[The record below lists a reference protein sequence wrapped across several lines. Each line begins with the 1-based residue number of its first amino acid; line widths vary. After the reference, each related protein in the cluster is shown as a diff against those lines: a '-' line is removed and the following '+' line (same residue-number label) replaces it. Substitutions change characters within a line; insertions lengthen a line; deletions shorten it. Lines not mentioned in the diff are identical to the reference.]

1 MWGQKPGF
9 HSSLYVGFS
18 GGLCEV
24 AIFSL
29 IAGGVRTA
37 QRAFLMAWS
46 EGIGRGSLPLQ
57 AQRAALSKRIMRFD
71 LAGGCNTMVTPWLA
85 VILRPDLGNAYDI

>member
-9 HSSLYVGFS
+9 YSLLYVGFS

-29 IAGGVRTA
+29 IAGGVCTA
-37 QRAFLMAWS
+37 QGAFLMA
-46 EGIGRGSLPLQ
+46 GQRYLTGSLPYRR
-57 AQRAALSKRIMRFD
+57 RADLSKRIMRFD
-71 LAGGCNTMVTPWLA
+71 LTGGCNTMVQWLA
-85 VILRPDLGNAYDI
+85 VILRQDLGNAYDI

>member
-9 HSSLYVGFS
+9 YSSLYVGFS

-37 QRAFLMAWS
+37 QRVFLMR
-46 EGIGRGSLPLQ
+46 GRGHRIWVVALQ
-57 AQRAALSKRIMRFD
+57 ARRAPVK
-71 LAGGCNTMVTPWLA
+71 THYA
-85 VILRPDLGNAYDI
+85 V

>member
-9 HSSLYVGFS
+9 YSSLYVGFS

-24 AIFSL
+24 AIFSM

-37 QRAFLMAWS
+37 QRAFLMR
-46 EGIGRGSLPLQ
+46 GRGHRMWIVALQ
-57 AQRAALSKRIMRFD
+57 AQRAPVK
-71 LAGGCNTMVTPWLA
+71 THYA
-85 VILRPDLGNAYDI
+85 V

>member
-9 HSSLYVGFS
+9 YSSLYVGFS

-37 QRAFLMAWS
+37 QRVFLMRGPV
-46 EGIGRGSLPLQ
+46 GIGFGSLLYRRDAP
-57 AQRAALSKRIMRFD
+57 LSKRIMRFD
-71 LAGGCNTMVTPWLA
+71 LTGGCNRLTIWLA
-85 VILRPDLGNAYDI
+85 VILRPHLGNAYDI

>member
-9 HSSLYVGFS
+9 YSSLYVGFS

-37 QRAFLMAWS
+37 QRAFLMRGPWAS
-46 EGIGRGSLPLQ
+46 DLDRCSTGATRPCQNALCGLTSPVVAIGCDMAGRDP
-57 AQRAALSKRIMRFD
+57 AATFGECL
-71 LAGGCNTMVTPWLA
+71 
-85 VILRPDLGNAYDI
+85 

>member
-9 HSSLYVGFS
+9 YSSLYVGFS

-37 QRAFLMAWS
+37 QRAFLMR
-46 EGIGRGSLPLQ
+46 GRGHRIWIVSLQ
-57 AQRAALSKRIMRFD
+57 AGRAPVK
-71 LAGGCNTMVTPWLA
+71 THYA
-85 VILRPDLGNAYDI
+85 V

>member
-9 HSSLYVGFS
+9 YSSLYVGFS

-37 QRAFLMAWS
+37 QRAFLMR
-46 EGIGRGSLPLQ
+46 GRGHRIGSLLY
-57 AQRAALSKRIMRFD
+57 RRTRALSKRIMRFD
-71 LAGGCNTMVTPWLA
+71 LTGGCNKVNTWLA
-85 VILRPDLGNAYDI
+85 VILRPHLGNAYDI